1 MGKMGKVLSC
11 FVAIGILMSVMP
23 VLSPAEGSNT
33 VTYLELAEYWAPVW
47 YQDTDSTD
55 YDADYITNF
64 DFDGNWIGT
73 DNWENQPNFPLKA
86 YVYYWVIETET
97 HWFIGYADF
106 HPRDW
111 EEINTD
117 FTSHENDMEGCL
129 LMIKKDGSTYGQ
141 FLIMN
146 TVAHIDFYS
155 YKDCDASPSKDV
167 MDGYETMDGDVQFY
181 QGHHPYVYVEAKGH
195 GIYGDK
201 RWENTDFPG
210 GDGVVY
216 YYTGTAEEP
225 SNGNDRNVGY
235 ALKSIDELWERR
247 FDYTGTFSSF
257 GTFNGDT
264 YGKNQANAPWG
275 WDDHDDA
282 FISRGEI
289 FTDPAKLVDY
299 YFNGLGD
306 FSREYIYN
314 PYMPTIPVP
323 GSVSG
328 SIKQGEVWTGNIVV
342 PPGLEKFK
350 VEISWTGGAA
360 WFYPKLTDPLG
371 HVYGFDEKHE
381 EPVEDETPYSGGP
394 ANPQYFIFEN
404 PMPGKWKLS
413 LSVYTGLLGGNRDFT
428 ITTKTEES
436 IKIVKRKVFMT
447 HDGYFGSG
455 PSYVE
460 ISSLDG
466 STFNP
471 GDTKR
476 IKISIG
482 SCHMNNIKGAG
493 AISISIPT
501 DADVDIL
508 TDQMEVTFWRG
519 EGGSLSY
526 EEVKEWVALG
536 QAINLIS
543 AVSSLP
549 YFPVGLIGIVP
560 PAIMDLITWL
570 QTRDYSYGSGPTGIE
585 WTNQDQYDIYSFAY
599 NLGSIYVGFAS
610 SRADI
615 VIPVKFNKAG
625 DVPVHIHTT
634 YTWWDGYTSKKVG
647 HEETITFKTPPE
659 FIINA
664 IPEKNWYDID
674 ETAKVTIDVTNNR
687 DEDTEIWLGTTFK
700 DPEGNEYDIPL
711 KHAEILKGETKSF
724 DIDWAIPNNAPL
736 GRYEIA
742 VNCWKD
748 AGQTDKYTD
757 DLEWEPIFYVYN
769 LDIVSPKTSSPAIVG
784 DPGNPTEFNAKVTGL
799 GELDVCLL
807 PTAFEVKIGG
817 KPAKFQ
823 LYQID
828 LNGNYYFK
836 ITPPVQDTEGSY
848 DLNISVNT
856 GEISDYD
863 IESNAVIYSTGG
875 NIDVV
880 EVIDR
885 SGSMSGEKIQAAKD
899 SAKLFVDLMRIG
911 DMIGVVSYSSS
922 ASVNYGLTKIIPASV
937 PFFSQR
943 DDRWKNDPI
952 IDEVGKVCG
961 TIGNESNNPIGC
973 AMTSTAMVLKY
984 YGVDTD
990 PRELNDWL
998 NKNSGYAKGG
1008 SLKWKSVTKYAKENG
1023 VEISWIDNRG
1033 TETWRFQDD
1042 QPKHWNKLKEEIDK
1056 GYPVIVEVDS
1066 NLATPELEGHWVL
1079 VTSFEGGN
1087 INDPAN
1093 YHINDPWD
1101 LSFDPNKRLSHYYDS
1116 KYDNTF
1122 FAMRFYHGK
1131 TPSSPTKQNA
1141 KNAIDG
1147 ISAGGSTSIG
1157 AGLRAAYNELVNKGD
1172 PSHPHSI
1179 VLMSDGWHNAA
1190 PHPDTV
1196 LPDIRNANIKVFTI
1210 GLGAGADADLLSHIA
1225 HDTGGEYYYSP
1236 SQKELSAIYN
1246 AIAGVVKAESTVKTV
1261 TGSVQQGETITHKV
1275 DIDPTIN
1282 IATFTV
1288 TWTSGT
1294 LNLGLNRPDG
1304 SKVDPSD
1311 PDVLSHTKGAT
1322 YETYT
1327 IDNPMVGEWIMEIT
1341 APGTSS
1347 STKTATSDLTNAAE
1361 GVITNETNNTIND
1374 NWSTEID
1381 VPVRIRSRSVQKAV
1395 AQAGISYTATVTATT
1410 NLTVHMYTDKDKY
1423 SLNEPMKIITT
1434 LTKAGIPV
1442 IGANVNATIERPD
1455 TVKEYLSLYDD
1466 GKHDDGAALDGV
1478 YANYYTNTNV
1488 SGSYTITVHASGTA
1502 SPEEFTREVKKS
1514 VYVSGV
1520 PAGEISVTPTSWDT
1534 GIVHPGG
1541 DAISPFTVN
1550 STSTKDETVMVSATD
1565 LTDAHGNVIGSENVI
1580 SMPNTFVV
1588 QAGGS
1593 CVFYE
1598 RIYVPGTAK
1607 TGNYTGSIVLTSTAN
1622 SVNIPVTLQVK
1633 KLLETDIPN
1642 VELLYADPTVTSI
1655 NVTRLNLSEINET
1668 YKPEGIIFQ
1677 SAYMINSTGA
1687 GNFTLRFTNIPNANT
1702 ITAYKINATNQWIP
1716 LDTSTTTTNVTF
1728 TMDVGDYAVVFGSTV
1743 FVELYTGWNMISLPL
1758 KPADLSASSVLATIP
1773 NAGGI
1778 AYLWNASKAAYDAIY
1793 GDIELEPGKAYWI
1806 SVTGDGTWTPT
1817 GSEIHGTKVN
1827 LTPGWNMIGVPSAAN
1842 VSVADITVTVGADTY
1857 TLVEAAQNGYIGG
1870 IFYSWNTANEEWDA
1884 TIISDTAVLKPGT
1897 GYFAN
1902 VNLECVITYP

>member
-1 MGKMGKVLSC
+1 MVYDPWVTGNKEKAVFNFIHQVPPKSTAKQIVTNWDRVGKVSKLGDLLTTR
-11 FVAIGILMSVMP
+11 FVRNNVAEVFEDPYGTFEVPVSTCANSFNSPFSYEDSDGDGIPNIDEVIQEKNPFDPSDGPITLNI
-23 VLSPAEGSNT
+23 LSP
-33 VTYLELAEYWAPVW
+33 
-47 YQDTDSTD
+47 
-55 YDADYITNF
+55 
-64 DFDGNWIGT
+64 
-73 DNWENQPNFPLKA
+73 
-86 YVYYWVIETET
+86 
-97 HWFIGYADF
+97 
-106 HPRDW
+106 
-111 EEINTD
+111 
-117 FTSHENDMEGCL
+117 
-129 LMIKKDGSTYGQ
+129 
-141 FLIMN
+141 
-146 TVAHIDFYS
+146 
-155 YKDCDASPSKDV
+155 
-167 MDGYETMDGDVQFY
+167 
-181 QGHHPYVYVEAKGH
+181 
-195 GIYGDK
+195 
-201 RWENTDFPG
+201 
-210 GDGVVY
+210 
-216 YYTGTAEEP
+216 
-225 SNGNDRNVGY
+225 
-235 ALKSIDELWERR
+235 
-247 FDYTGTFSSF
+247 
-257 GTFNGDT
+257 
-264 YGKNQANAPWG
+264 
-275 WDDHDDA
+275 
-282 FISRGEI
+282 
-289 FTDPAKLVDY
+289 
-299 YFNGLGD
+299 
-306 FSREYIYN
+306 
-314 PYMPTIPVP
+314 
-323 GSVSG
+323 
-328 SIKQGEVWTGNIVV
+328 
-342 PPGLEKFK
+342 
-350 VEISWTGGAA
+350 
-360 WFYPKLTDPLG
+360 
-371 HVYGFDEKHE
+371 
-381 EPVEDETPYSGGP
+381 
-394 ANPQYFIFEN
+394 
-404 PMPGKWKLS
+404 
-413 LSVYTGLLGGNRDFT
+413 
-428 ITTKTEES
+428 
-436 IKIVKRKVFMT
+436 
-447 HDGYFGSG
+447 
-455 PSYVE
+455 
-460 ISSLDG
+460 
-466 STFNP
+466 
-471 GDTKR
+471 
-476 IKISIG
+476 
-482 SCHMNNIKGAG
+482 
-493 AISISIPT
+493 
-501 DADVDIL
+501 
-508 TDQMEVTFWRG
+508 
-519 EGGSLSY
+519 
-526 EEVKEWVALG
+526 
-536 QAINLIS
+536 
-543 AVSSLP
+543 
-549 YFPVGLIGIVP
+549 
-560 PAIMDLITWL
+560 
-570 QTRDYSYGSGPTGIE
+570 
-585 WTNQDQYDIYSFAY
+585 
-599 NLGSIYVGFAS
+599 
-610 SRADI
+610 
-615 VIPVKFNKAG
+615 
-625 DVPVHIHTT
+625 
-634 YTWWDGYTSKKVG
+634 
-647 HEETITFKTPPE
+647 
-659 FIINA
+659 
-664 IPEKNWYDID
+664 
-674 ETAKVTIDVTNNR
+674 
-687 DEDTEIWLGTTFK
+687 
-700 DPEGNEYDIPL
+700 
-711 KHAEILKGETKSF
+711 
-724 DIDWAIPNNAPL
+724 
-736 GRYEIA
+736 
-742 VNCWKD
+742 
-748 AGQTDKYTD
+748 
-757 DLEWEPIFYVYN
+757 
-769 LDIVSPKTSSPAIVG
+769 TSSNPAIVG
-784 DPGNPTEFNAKVTGL
+784 DPSNPVSFIAGVSLNIPLEQPYFGA
-799 GELDVCLL
+799 
-807 PTAFEVKIGG
+807 EVGG
-817 KPAKFQ
+817 KSANVVVVSSNPQ
-823 LYQID
+823 GDYYTLQI
-828 LNGNYYFK
+828 F
-836 ITPPVQDTEGSY
+836 PPTQSTEGSY
-848 DLNISVNT
+848 NLNISVGFK
-856 GEISDYD
+856 GEMKDYD
-863 IESNAVIYSTGG
+863 IEPDAVIYSTGG

-885 SGSMSGEKIQAAKD
+885 SGSMSGEKIRAAKD

-961 TIGNESNNPIGC
+961 TIGTIGC

-1101 LSFDPNKRLSHYYDS
+1101 PNNKRLSHYYDS

-1179 VLMSDGWHNAA
+1179 VLMSDGWHNTA

-1196 LPDIRNANIKVFTI
+1196 LPDIRNANIRVFTI
-1210 GLGAGADADLLSHIA
+1210 GLGASADASLLSHIA
-1225 HDTGGEYYYSP
+1225 HDSGGGGGEYYYSP

-1261 TGSVQQGETITHKV
+1261 TGSVQQGETIIHKV

-1294 LNLGLNRPDG
+1294 LDLGLERPDG

-1327 IDNPMVGEWIMEIT
+1327 IDNPMVGEWTMKIT
-1341 APGTSS
+1341 APSTSS

-1361 GVITNETNNTIND
+1361 GVITSETNNTMND

-1381 VPVRIRSRSVQKAV
+1381 VPARIRSVQKAV

-1655 NVTRLNLSEINET
+1655 NVTRLNLSEVNET
-1668 YKPEGIIFQ
+1668 YKPEGITPLY
-1677 SAYMINSTGA
+1677 AYMISSTGA
-1687 GNFTLRFTNIPNANT
+1687 GNFTLKFIDIPNANA
-1702 ITAYKINATNQWIP
+1702 IIVYKINATNQWIE
-1716 LDTSTTTTNVTF
+1716 LDATTTADTVTF
-1728 TMDVGDYAVVFGSTV
+1728 TMEVGDPPVVFGTMPDLTLSSTD
-1743 FVELYTGWNMISLPL
+1743 ISFT
-1758 KPADLSASSVLATIP
+1758 PASPTEGDSVSITAIIHNIGGADANNFTVSFFDGTSLIGNDTISVNANSTSSASTTWTSVAGNHIIRVVADSGDAIVESDETNNEANKTITVKERAVYRPGGGGGAPRDSDGDGYSDIDEMLAGTDPNDPCDPNPECAACLATRPPTPTPSPIP
-1773 NAGGI
+1773 TPAPTPKPEAAPAPTPAPTPTPI
-1778 AYLWNASKAAYDAIY
+1778 ATPTP
-1793 GDIELEPGKAYWI
+1793 PGKI
-1806 SVTGDGTWTPT
+1806 
-1817 GSEIHGTKVN
+1817 
-1827 LTPGWNMIGVPSAAN
+1827 PSFEAIFAILGLLA
-1842 VSVADITVTVGADTY
+1842 VSY
-1857 TLVEAAQNGYIGG
+1857 L
-1870 IFYSWNTANEEWDA
+1870 
-1884 TIISDTAVLKPGT
+1884 LRKKR
-1897 GYFAN
+1897 
-1902 VNLECVITYP
+1902 